1 MSVLSIVFF
10 VGVLSVCHS
19 VTVYVD
25 ESASSNDCAATT
37 INTPCNNLTASLEFV
52 HATSIAAVYIAQG
65 SYSLLPSEKLK
76 FKSVSSVTIAKLQG
90 SNGTVHVNCA
100 GMNAGLSF
108 LNVTGIHIQGIEFS
122 GCGVVHN
129 STSRNFSVD
138 PSFSLLNITV
148 SLYFE
153 SCQNVNLLSI
163 TVTQSL
169 GVAVQFFSTS
179 GLLPNEIKD
188 CEFSNNT
195 VGGGLNIEFPYCI
208 PGDNT
213 CDQNS
218 ISMVDIASVSNSVYT
233 ISNCIFR
240 NNIANSEDNGRTV
253 LPYQS
258 YHEAQGRGG
267 GLSIFFKGNAKNN
280 KFNISNCTFEN
291 NSAVYGGGM
300 YVEMQDL
307 AMINKVET
315 NALKFWSNNASID
328 GGGLLASYIFLKT
341 HLDNLVSGGSII
353 LKNAEFYSNYVSSG
367 KGGGV
372 SFTTTRQNNTNW
384 NNFMIINTT
393 FVGNKAFL
401 GSAVQIGA
409 YSTEMNGLLCPVQ
422 ICDVTVKNNSIS
434 KAHNKLG
441 TGAIFVQSVPVNFSG
456 NIEFTNNTIGSGLT
470 AYQSNIIVTKNTSM
484 LFQDNIGHNGG
495 ALSLHDSTIIVN
507 EGCSFVFIENMA
519 YIHGGAI
526 YASFSGPD
534 VQVMS
539 QDCFIQYYDITLD
552 PTKWDASFI
561 FQDNKMPNHKVNSI
575 YATSLKPCLFG
586 RAFGVFPSENDHQK
600 LQELFYR
607 VFCWNRNNSNP
618 IWKYNGSDLVE
629 DCNYHIDTGLN
640 HFSINS
646 NAMTNID
653 IVPGKVTFLDL
664 QGIDDQGEPIRSEI
678 ILHARSI
685 ADDTEIDKDYK
696 YTSSSNIVLL
706 KKREGINQ
714 TELNIETIGQEVPL
728 VLRISARILDCPPGF
743 HLHEDGK
750 CKCMKDFRGIIKCD
764 DSRFTAF
771 LLSGYWMGIYNH
783 KVVVSHCRDCNT
795 SLVHNGYYNLSQYA
809 NYTILDKSLCGENR
823 EGVSCS
829 TCVDK
834 YAPAINLNEF
844 KCVECSQSSSVGGVF
859 LFLLLD
865 FVVPLSLLAIVYVLD
880 VPLTNG
886 LLHGPIFFAQM
897 ITTVV
902 SLDGDGII
910 HYKDIVK
917 DFNVCFEQ
925 VYFTLYDIFNLDFFM
940 SFQNMCLGNVN
951 HYATIVSIHYA
962 SALLPL
968 LFVLSFGLFIFL
980 FDRARRFQCI
990 NSLKNCM
997 KSRLHNLPNILATCI
1012 LLSYTKVMVITCY
1025 LLTPIVLIG
1034 EDGKFNDYRH
1044 SVLYIDGSIRYTNK
1058 EYYPYLVAPIIVAL
1072 CFLIPV
1078 PIFLAVFRSN
1088 DAGNNSGFFNN
1099 LLEQF
1104 QKEFRQSKED
1114 FPMFNRDES
1123 YVELDERSASSN
1135 QYTAITRT
1143 FCDPYKGCGGEIDN
1157 RTEYER
1163 ECCSPQYL
1171 CRYYQ
1176 KKSRYCPIAINTS
1189 WSFYDYRWF
1198 AGGFFALRVLLIV
1211 PYVLAWTTMIRYS
1224 CQLCICMFGGM
1235 FIILVRPYKRK
1246 VYKYFDCNRVE
1257 ALSLFN
1263 LGFILALCIYQYQ
1276 YTTNMKTKHSLWAYV
1291 IQVFLVIVPFVWIVV
1306 VYVYLMKQ
1314 RHSEKYDKW
1323 IRPCLRWCCG
1333 KPDRHSNNNLS
1344 ERHDSGEDPTS
1355 VRLINSN
1362 SRSKSRS
1369 QTWSQSRSR
1378 RNDYVNL
1385 K

>member
-1 MSVLSIVFF
+1 M
-10 VGVLSVCHS
+10 
-19 VTVYVD
+19 YVD
-25 ESASSNDCAATT
+25 ESATSNDCTTTT
-37 INTPCNNLTASLEFV
+37 IGHPCNNLTASLEFI
-52 HATSIAAVYIAQG
+52 HATSIATVYIAQG

-76 FKSVSSVTIAKLQG
+76 FKSVSDVTIAKLQG

-108 LNVTGIHIQGIEFS
+108 FNVTAINIQGIEFS

-129 STSRNFSVD
+129 STSRNFSVEQ
-138 PSFSLLNITV
+138 SLSLLNITV

-153 SCQNVNLLSI
+153 SCRNVNLSGI
-163 TVTQSL
+163 TVTKSL

-179 GLLPNEIKD
+179 GLLNEIND

-195 VGGGLNIEFPYCI
+195 VGGGLYIEFPYCI

-213 CDQNS
+213 CDQHS
-218 ISMVDIASVSNSVYT
+218 ASMVDIASVSDSVYT
-233 ISNCIFR
+233 ISNCMFR
-240 NNIANSEDNGRTV
+240 NNTANSEDNGRTV

-280 KFNISNCTFEN
+280 KFNIFNCIFEN
-291 NSAVYGGGM
+291 NRAVYGGGM

-307 AMINKVET
+307 ATSNKVET
-315 NALKFWSNNASID
+315 NSLMFLSNNASID

-341 HLDNLVSGGSII
+341 HLKNIVTGGSII
-353 LKNAEFYSNYVSSG
+353 LQNAKFDSNYVPSG

-372 SFTTTRQNNTNW
+372 SFMTTRQNNTDW
-384 NNFMIINTT
+384 NNFMIINTN

-409 YSTEMNGLLCPVQ
+409 YSTEMNGILYPVQ
-422 ICDVTVKNNSIS
+422 ICNVTVNNNYIGND
-434 KAHNKLG
+434 HNKLG
-441 TGAIFVQSVPVNFSG
+441 TGAVFVQSVPVDFSG
-456 NIEFTNNTIGSGLT
+456 NIEFTSNTIGSGLT
-470 AYQSNIIVTKNTSM
+470 AYQSNINVAKNTSM

-507 EGCSFVFIENMA
+507 EGCSFEFIGNLA

-552 PTKWDASFI
+552 PKKWDATFV
-561 FQDNKMPNHKVNSI
+561 FRDNRMPNHKVNSI

-586 RAFGVFPSENDHQK
+586 RAFGVFPLENDHQK
-600 LQELFYR
+600 LQELFAR
-607 VFCWNRNNSNP
+607 VFCWNSNSST
-618 IWKYNGSDLVE
+618 IWQYNGNSSIE

-640 HFSINS
+640 HFNMNNNS
-646 NAMTNID
+646 LTNID
-653 IVPGKVTFLDL
+653 IVPGKVTLLDL

-678 ILHARSI
+678 ILHARSK
-685 ADDTEIDKDYK
+685 AYGTEIDKDYK
-696 YTSSSNIVLL
+696 YTSSNNIVLL
-706 KKREGINQ
+706 RKNADVNQ
-714 TELNIETIGQEVPL
+714 TDLNIETIGQEVPV

-743 HLHEDGK
+743 NLSKDGK

-764 DSRFTAF
+764 DSRFTAY
-771 LLSGYWMGIYNH
+771 LLSGFWMGIDNDN
-783 KVVVSHCRDCNT
+783 VIVSHCRDCNT
-795 SLVHNGYYNLSQYA
+795 SLVHNGYYNLSLYA
-809 NYTILDKSLCGENR
+809 NYTILGKSLCGENR

-829 TCVDK
+829 TCVDG
-834 YAPAINLNEF
+834 YAPAINLADF
-844 KCVECSQSSSVGGVF
+844 KCVECDLASKIGGIF

-865 FVVPLSLLAIVYVLD
+865 VFVPLSLLAIVYILD

-902 SLDGDGII
+902 SLDGDRII

-917 DFNVCFEQ
+917 DFNVYFEQ
-925 VYFTLYDIFNLDFFM
+925 VYITLYDIFNLDFFM
-940 SFQNMCLGNVN
+940 SFQSMCLGSVSR
-951 HYATIVSIHYA
+951 YATIVSIHYA

-980 FDRARRFQCI
+980 FDRTRRFRCI

-997 KSRLHNLPNILATCI
+997 KSRFHNLPNILATCI

-1025 LLTPIVLIG
+1025 MLTPIVVIG

-1044 SVLYIDGSIRYTNK
+1044 SVLYIDGSIHYSSK
-1058 EYYPYLVAPIIVAL
+1058 EYYPYLVAPVIVAL

-1088 DAGNNSGFFNN
+1088 DAANNSGFFNN

-1114 FPMFNRDES
+1114 FPMFNRDGS
-1123 YVELDERSASSN
+1123 YIEMDEQSVISPN
-1135 QYTAITRT
+1135 QDTAIIRT
-1143 FCDPYKGCGGEIDN
+1143 FCNPYKGCGVEIDN

-1163 ECCSPQYL
+1163 ECCSLQYL

-1189 WSFYDYRWF
+1189 CSFYDYRWF
-1198 AGGFFALRVLLIV
+1198 AGGFFALRVLLIL
-1211 PYVLAWTTMIRYS
+1211 PYMLAWTTMIRYS

-1263 LGFILALCIYQYQ
+1263 LGFILALCIYQYH
-1276 YTTNMKTKHSLWAYV
+1276 YTTNMNTKHSLWAYA
-1291 IQVFLVIVPFVWIVV
+1291 IQVFLVMVPFVWIVV
-1306 VYVYLMKQ
+1306 VYVYLMKE
-1314 RHSEKYDKW
+1314 RHSQKFDKW

-1333 KPDRHSNNNLS
+1333 KPDGRHSNNDLS
-1344 ERHDSGEDPTS
+1344 ERHNSEEVPTS
-1355 VRLINSN
+1355 VRLISSN
-1362 SRSKSRS
+1362 RRSKSRS
-1369 QTWSQSRSR
+1369 QTWSQSRPHK
-1378 RNDYVNL
+1378 NDYVPL
-1385 K
+1385 S